1 MPCLFGVQSDN
12 ECFSSNLAISGIPI
26 IPHRRSVAIHSQKM
40 SSGKN
45 AEQLSH
51 GVADMNLNSGQ
62 DDDGEWEVYAR
73 KPKNRAGSSTAKRA
87 IQNNNNNTNSRGW
100 GNPNPNTVQKQGAW
114 GNGGGAGRGSG
125 NTWPSQ
131 TGDSRRP
138 AGRGYVAR
146 PQSSSTRGFD
156 NNYKAPQQPVIGP
169 PLQSGWNWHS
179 VAGSV
184 QSKGSEDGQQKDE
197 YSDGEKDDEDLSDE
211 IDDSDDDLLSDEFDS
226 DASEKSHNTRKKSSW
241 FKKFFSILDDLSI
254 EDINDPA
261 RQWHCP
267 ACQGGPG
274 AIDWYR
280 GLQPLMTHAK
290 TKGSKRV
297 KMHRELAEILEEE
310 LRLRGT
316 SVVPAGEAFG
326 RWKGLKDDERDHEI
340 VWPPMVVIMNTKL
353 EQDEKDKWVGMG
365 NQELLDY
372 FSSYD
377 AVKAR
382 HAYGPQGHRGMSL
395 LIFEASA
402 RGYLEAER
410 LHKHFA
416 GQGTD
421 RNAWERNRVRFSAGG
436 NRQLYG
442 YMAVKE
448 DLDIFN
454 EHTKEK
460 SKLKYEMRSYQEM
473 VVKQIRQMSED
484 NQQLVYLKNKVVK
497 ERRHSKTVEESLE
510 IVSEKLRKTQEE
522 IRIVRQR
529 TNKQHEE
536 NKEEMDQ
543 QQQFYED
550 QLKIIRESRD
560 EKEEN
565 FERMQQEE
573 REKVKQLNANSSDAK
588 RRAEEIEKFIKCQD
602 KEMEVFVS
610 QRDNLVKIHEEKIA
624 AMKKRHWE
632 EEVELEKE
640 FDAELAQLMSQY
652 SPHPPTNTGN
662 GI

>member
-1 MPCLFGVQSDN
+1 
-12 ECFSSNLAISGIPI
+12 
-26 IPHRRSVAIHSQKM
+26 M

-100 GNPNPNTVQKQGAW
+100 GNSNPNTVQKQGAW

-138 AGRGYVAR
+138 AGRGYVVR

-197 YSDGEKDDEDLSDE
+197 YSDGEKDDEYLSDE

-632 EEVELEKE
+632 EEVDLEKE

>member
-1 MPCLFGVQSDN
+1 
-12 ECFSSNLAISGIPI
+12 
-26 IPHRRSVAIHSQKM
+26 
-40 SSGKN
+40 
-45 AEQLSH
+45 
-51 GVADMNLNSGQ
+51 MNLNSGQ

-73 KPKNRAGSSTAKRA
+73 KPKNRAGSSTAKRP
-87 IQNNNNNTNSRGW
+87 IQNNNNSTNSRGW

-156 NNYKAPQQPVIGP
+156 NNYKPPQQPVIGP

-610 QRDNLVKIHEEKIA
+610 QRDSLVKIHEEKIA

-652 SPHPPTNTGN
+652 SPQPPTNTGN

>member
-1 MPCLFGVQSDN
+1 
-12 ECFSSNLAISGIPI
+12 
-26 IPHRRSVAIHSQKM
+26 
-40 SSGKN
+40 
-45 AEQLSH
+45 
-51 GVADMNLNSGQ
+51 MNLNSGQ

-73 KPKNRAGSSTAKRA
+73 KPKNRAGSSTAKRP
-87 IQNNNNNTNSRGW
+87 IQNNNNNNTNSRGW

-156 NNYKAPQQPVIGP
+156 NNYKPPQQPVIGP

-610 QRDNLVKIHEEKIA
+610 QRDSLVKIHEEKIA

-652 SPHPPTNTGN
+652 SPQPPTNTGN

>member
-1 MPCLFGVQSDN
+1 
-12 ECFSSNLAISGIPI
+12 
-26 IPHRRSVAIHSQKM
+26 M

-45 AEQLSH
+45 TEQLSH

-87 IQNNNNNTNSRGW
+87 IQNNNNTTTTTTTTNSRGW
-100 GNPNPNTVQKQGAW
+100 GNPNPNTVQKQGTW

-131 TGDSRRP
+131 AGDSRRP

-146 PQSSSTRGFD
+146 PQSSSTRCFD
-156 NNYKAPQQPVIGP
+156 NNYKPPQQPVIGP

-179 VAGSV
+179 VAGSA

-421 RNAWERNRVRFSAGG
+421 RNAWERNRIRFSAGG

-632 EEVELEKE
+632 EEVEVEKE

-652 SPHPPTNTGN
+652 SPHPHTITGI

>member
-1 MPCLFGVQSDN
+1 
-12 ECFSSNLAISGIPI
+12 
-26 IPHRRSVAIHSQKM
+26 
-40 SSGKN
+40 
-45 AEQLSH
+45 
-51 GVADMNLNSGQ
+51 MNLNSGQ

-73 KPKNRAGSSTAKRA
+73 KPKNRAGSSTAKRP

-156 NNYKAPQQPVIGP
+156 NNYKPPQQPVIGP

-610 QRDNLVKIHEEKIA
+610 QRDSLVKIHEEKIA

-652 SPHPPTNTGN
+652 SPQPPTNTGN

>member
-1 MPCLFGVQSDN
+1 
-12 ECFSSNLAISGIPI
+12 
-26 IPHRRSVAIHSQKM
+26 M

-45 AEQLSH
+45 TEQLSH

-87 IQNNNNNTNSRGW
+87 IQNNNNTTTTTTTTTNSRGW
-100 GNPNPNTVQKQGAW
+100 GNPNPNTVQKQGTW

-131 TGDSRRP
+131 AGDSRRP

-146 PQSSSTRGFD
+146 PQSSSTRCFD
-156 NNYKAPQQPVIGP
+156 NNYKPPQQPVIGP

-179 VAGSV
+179 VAGSA

-421 RNAWERNRVRFSAGG
+421 RNAWERNRIRFSAGG

-632 EEVELEKE
+632 EEVEVEKE

-652 SPHPPTNTGN
+652 SPHPHTITGI

>member
-1 MPCLFGVQSDN
+1 
-12 ECFSSNLAISGIPI
+12 
-26 IPHRRSVAIHSQKM
+26 M

-45 AEQLSH
+45 TEQLSH

-87 IQNNNNNTNSRGW
+87 IQNNNNNNNNNATATTNSRGW
-100 GNPNPNTVQKQGAW
+100 GNPNPNTVQKQGTW

-131 TGDSRRP
+131 AGDSRRP

-146 PQSSSTRGFD
+146 PQSSSTRCFD
-156 NNYKAPQQPVIGP
+156 NNYKPPQQPVIGP

-179 VAGSV
+179 VAGSA

-588 RRAEEIEKFIKCQD
+588 RRAEEIEKFIECQD

-632 EEVELEKE
+632 EEVEVEKE

-652 SPHPPTNTGN
+652 SPHPHTNTGN

>member
-1 MPCLFGVQSDN
+1 
-12 ECFSSNLAISGIPI
+12 
-26 IPHRRSVAIHSQKM
+26 
-40 SSGKN
+40 
-45 AEQLSH
+45 
-51 GVADMNLNSGQ
+51 MNLNSGQ

-73 KPKNRAGSSTAKRA
+73 KPKNRAGSSTAKRP

-156 NNYKAPQQPVIGP
+156 NNYKPPQQPVIGP

-610 QRDNLVKIHEEKIA
+610 QRDSLVKIHEEKIA

-652 SPHPPTNTGN
+652 SPQPPANTGN

>member
-1 MPCLFGVQSDN
+1 
-12 ECFSSNLAISGIPI
+12 
-26 IPHRRSVAIHSQKM
+26 M

>member
-1 MPCLFGVQSDN
+1 
-12 ECFSSNLAISGIPI
+12 
-26 IPHRRSVAIHSQKM
+26 
-40 SSGKN
+40 
-45 AEQLSH
+45 
-51 GVADMNLNSGQ
+51 MNLNSGQ

-138 AGRGYVAR
+138 AGRGYVVR

-197 YSDGEKDDEDLSDE
+197 YSDGEKDDEYLSDE

-632 EEVELEKE
+632 EEVDLEKE

>member
-1 MPCLFGVQSDN
+1 
-12 ECFSSNLAISGIPI
+12 
-26 IPHRRSVAIHSQKM
+26 M

-87 IQNNNNNTNSRGW
+87 IQNNNNTNSRGW

-156 NNYKAPQQPVIGP
+156 NNYKPPQQPVIGP

-211 IDDSDDDLLSDEFDS
+211 IDDSDDDLLSDEYDS

-316 SVVPAGEAFG
+316 SVVPSGEAFG

-442 YMAVKE
+442 YMAMKE

-522 IRIVRQR
+522 IRIVRLR

-588 RRAEEIEKFIKCQD
+588 RRAEEIEKFIQCQD

>member
-1 MPCLFGVQSDN
+1 
-12 ECFSSNLAISGIPI
+12 
-26 IPHRRSVAIHSQKM
+26 
-40 SSGKN
+40 
-45 AEQLSH
+45 
-51 GVADMNLNSGQ
+51 MNLNSGQ

-73 KPKNRAGSSTAKRA
+73 KPKNRAGSSTAKRP

-156 NNYKAPQQPVIGP
+156 NNYKPPQQPVIGP

-179 VAGSV
+179 VAGSI

-610 QRDNLVKIHEEKIA
+610 QRDSLVKIHEEKIA

-652 SPHPPTNTGN
+652 SPQPPTNTGN

>member
-1 MPCLFGVQSDN
+1 
-12 ECFSSNLAISGIPI
+12 
-26 IPHRRSVAIHSQKM
+26 
-40 SSGKN
+40 
-45 AEQLSH
+45 
-51 GVADMNLNSGQ
+51 MNLNSGQ

-87 IQNNNNNTNSRGW
+87 IQNNNNTTTTTTTTNSRGW
-100 GNPNPNTVQKQGAW
+100 GNPNPNTVQKQGTW

-131 TGDSRRP
+131 AGDSRRP

-146 PQSSSTRGFD
+146 PQSSSTRCFD
-156 NNYKAPQQPVIGP
+156 NNYKPPQQPVIGP

-179 VAGSV
+179 VAGSA

-421 RNAWERNRVRFSAGG
+421 RNAWERNRIRFSAGG

-632 EEVELEKE
+632 EEVEVEKE

-652 SPHPPTNTGN
+652 SPHPHTITGI

>member
-1 MPCLFGVQSDN
+1 
-12 ECFSSNLAISGIPI
+12 
-26 IPHRRSVAIHSQKM
+26 M

-73 KPKNRAGSSTAKRA
+73 KPKNRAGSSTAKRP

-156 NNYKAPQQPVIGP
+156 NNYKPPQQPVIGP

-543 QQQFYED
+543 QEQFYED

-610 QRDNLVKIHEEKIA
+610 QRDSLVKIHEEKIA

-652 SPHPPTNTGN
+652 SPQPPTNTGN

>member
-1 MPCLFGVQSDN
+1 
-12 ECFSSNLAISGIPI
+12 
-26 IPHRRSVAIHSQKM
+26 M

-45 AEQLSH
+45 ADQLSH
-51 GVADMNLNSGQ
+51 GVAGMNLNSGQ

-73 KPKNRAGSSTAKRA
+73 KPKNRAGSSTAKRP

-156 NNYKAPQQPVIGP
+156 NNYKPPQQPVIGP

-610 QRDNLVKIHEEKIA
+610 QRDSLVKIHEEKIA

-652 SPHPPTNTGN
+652 SPQPPTNTGN